1 MQLPGS
7 TSHYSAC
14 VRYGPYV
21 ARRLKR
27 ARLTSLANDATKSTA
42 AVLAAGRAAEDAD
55 GPVQDAMADRDA
67 ADDDL
72 DARAQDAR
80 AKLAGRSADAITKT
94 PYTQIFPDGVSS
106 PQLRR
111 DDQLRHAALREP
123 IDGR

>member
-7 TSHYSAC
+7 TSHFSVC
-14 VRYGPYV
+14 IRYGRYV

-27 ARLTSLANDATKSTA
+27 ARLTSLANDATKATA

-72 DARAQDAR
+72 
-80 AKLAGRSADAITKT
+80 
-94 PYTQIFPDGVSS
+94 
-106 PQLRR
+106 
-111 DDQLRHAALREP
+111 
-123 IDGR
+123 